1 MAKAGQAYTIK
12 ALSHDSG
19 VSYQTLYHWVK
30 IERSIPAP
38 DTMCGLRQFYS
49 AEGYQRALRA
59 AKRLKAQI
67 IRVKQLKAGPILRP

>member
-30 IERSIPAP
+30 VRRSIPAP

-49 AEGYQRALRA
+49 EHGYQRALRA
-59 AKRLKAQI
+59 AKRLRAQAI
-67 IRVKQLKAGPILRP
+67 KLKQLKAVSEPQP